1 MHCCAKCNGR
11 PELKVNTNNQ
21 LCALIWL
28 LTGCMARPLLLGPPR
43 CRRSVS
49 RSSSATVE
57 HPISSPRKRFA
68 ATSDPTT
75 TADQLSRLATDSGDI
90 GSSELHGSTRC
101 RGRGLYRPGWPI
113 TEDRNGNSDRKR
125 KRFKRFPATRTRE
138 RASQDPATTLGSWPD
153 SDQLISMIMSSAS
166 CTSSS
171 PSSGGKTPSATSDQT
186 WLINAFSWLIA
197 VLLLPFSR
205 LFSAAASLTL
215 SELA

>member
-1 MHCCAKCNGR
+1 
-11 PELKVNTNNQ
+11 
-21 LCALIWL
+21 
-28 LTGCMARPLLLGPPR
+28 MARPLLLGPPR

-49 RSSSATVE
+49 RSSAATVE
-57 HPISSPRKRFA
+57 HPISMPRKRFA

-75 TADQLSRLATDSGDI
+75 TADQLSRLAIDSGDI
-90 GSSELHGSTRC
+90 ESSELNGSIRC
-101 RGRGLYRPGWPI
+101 RGLYRPGWPI
-113 TEDRNGNSDRKR
+113 REDRNGNSHRKR
-125 KRFKRFPATRTRE
+125 KRFKRCPATRTRV
-138 RASQDPATTLGSWPD
+138 RASQDPATTSGSWPD

-171 PSSGGKTPSATSDQT
+171 PSSGGNTPSATSDQT